1 MNRIGWF
8 TRTLAATGLVIAAVL
23 TTAATAQAEPVN
35 DAAAQEVV
43 FSVSDGS
50 SYEQYLIRVCP
61 DPDEPG
67 CQIRR
72 VPGSITFRVT
82 IDISLCCKDITVRF
96 NTVDGSAHAPSDYN
110 AVSGTL
116 TFPPGVF
123 SKTVTVGI
131 TTGGGAEPT
140 ETFRLR
146 LSSPNVPGDVSDVGV
161 GTIRDGVEEL

>member
-1 MNRIGWF
+1 MNRIGWL
-8 TRTLAATGLVIAAVL
+8 TRTLAAMGLVVAAVVA
-23 TTAATAQAEPVN
+23 TAATAQAQPVN
-35 DAAAQEVV
+35 RAAAEEVV
-43 FSVSDGS
+43 FSVSDGE
-50 SYEQYLIRVCP
+50 SYEQYLIRACP

-82 IDISLCCKDITVRF
+82 IDISLCCRNITVRY
-96 NTVDGSAHAPSDYN
+96 NTVDGSARAASDYN

-116 TFPPGVF
+116 TFPPGIF

-131 TTGGGAEPT
+131 TTGGGAEST

-146 LSSPNVPGDVSDVGV
+146 LSSPNVPGDVSDAGV
-161 GTIRDGVEEL
+161 GTIRDGVLEL